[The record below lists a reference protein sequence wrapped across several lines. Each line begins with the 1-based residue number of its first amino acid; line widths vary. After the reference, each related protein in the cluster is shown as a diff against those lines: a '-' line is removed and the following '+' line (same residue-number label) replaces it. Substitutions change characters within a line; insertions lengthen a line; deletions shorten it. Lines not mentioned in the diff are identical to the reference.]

1 MNINLYL
8 FSLDILPALKGTGIP
23 DLTQEQAYTTITCW
37 FLLLTALLHR
47 SLHRL
52 APDRPRVVFD
62 FCGES

>member
-23 DLTQEQAYTTITCW
+23 DLTQEQVCITTTCW
-37 FLLLTALLHR
+37 FLLLTALQHR

-52 APDRPRVVFD
+52 APESPRVVFD